1 MLRTRAVVLIL
12 MVCALSLIV
21 GLGSTPL
28 WDPDEPRFAAATR
41 TMVVGGD
48 VVSPSFNGKPRFEK
62 PILFYWLQL
71 PFFLALGPTE
81 MAARLP
87 SALAGV
93 GSVVLLYLIGQCV
106 FNERAALFAA
116 LALATVFR
124 FVAYARQ
131 GLTDV
136 PAMFLEMAA
145 IYGFL
150 RASLD
155 GPRGTR
161 HTMLGWTAVGLCA
174 LTKGPVALIPI
185 AIWAAYLVVTR
196 DRTAA
201 ARWRVVAGLLLAS
214 ALCLPWYVVM
224 TAIHGRAFLDVAI
237 GYEVIQRVV
246 DFPAR
251 TRGFWYYMR
260 IWPVDALPWTMF
272 FLLGCVHAVLS
283 WRLLEAAERRGLVLC
298 GIWFGGV
305 LALFSLASGKFAHY
319 LLPIYAPLALVAG
332 FYIDRV
338 SRRAAAIRPWQ
349 VVSALTVAA
358 LLIVALVS
366 ARFLNKGT
374 GAGVIDPGMFLPGIL
389 AAGGV
394 AVALAAI
401 SLRPV
406 AGTVALVATLVATYA
421 FLTTYTLPRQLS
433 ALFPHAQL
441 GAVIGE
447 IVAPDDRV
455 GMSGIVPSPTLIFYS
470 RHSVEPLPSRDDVLR
485 FLEGPG
491 RAFCVVSHRDV
502 PELRQQSRTTLHEI
516 ARRRKLVAR
525 FNRLFGTASLYDSDL
540 VVLSNQPI
548 LGRPF

>member
-1 MLRTRAVVLIL
+1 
-12 MVCALSLIV
+12 MVCALSLVV
-21 GLGSTPL
+21 GLGRTPL

-41 TMVVGGD
+41 AMVVSGD
-48 VVSPSFNGKPRFEK
+48 VLSPSFNGRPRFEK

-81 MAARLP
+81 TAARLP

-106 FNERAALFAA
+106 FTERAALFAA

-136 PAMFLEMAA
+136 PAMFFEMAA
-145 IYGFL
+145 LYGFL

-155 GPRGTR
+155 GRSATR

-174 LTKGPVALIPI
+174 LTKGPVALIPV

-196 DRTAA
+196 DRTSA
-201 ARWRVVAGLLLAS
+201 ARWRVVPGLLLAS
-214 ALCLPWYVVM
+214 ALCLPWYAVM

-246 DFPAR
+246 EFPTR
-251 TRGFWYYMR
+251 THGVWYYMP
-260 IWPVDALPWTMF
+260 IWPADALPWTMF

-283 WRLLEAAERRGLVLC
+283 WRVLEAAERRGLLLC
-298 GIWFGGV
+298 GIWFAGV
-305 LALFSLASGKFAHY
+305 LVLFSLASGKLPHY
-319 LLPIYAPLALVAG
+319 LLPLYAPLALVAG

-338 SRRAAAIRPWQ
+338 RRRAAAIRPWQ
-349 VVSALTVAA
+349 VVSALTGPA
-358 LLIVALVS
+358 LLIVAFVS
-366 ARFLNKGT
+366 AQFLNKVT
-374 GAGVIDPGMFLPGIL
+374 GAGVIDPAMFLPGIF
-389 AAGGV
+389 AAGGL
-394 AVALAAI
+394 AVVLAAVC
-401 SLRPV
+401 SRPV
-406 AGTVALVATLVATYA
+406 AGTVALVATLVATFA

-433 ALFPHAQL
+433 GLFPFAQL
-441 GAVIGE
+441 GGMIGE

-455 GMSGIVPSPTLIFYS
+455 GVSGIVPPATLIFYS
-470 RHSVEPLPSRDDVLR
+470 RHTVEPLPSVDDLRR

-491 RAFCVVSHRDV
+491 RAFCVMSQRDLS
-502 PELRQQSRTTLHEI
+502 ELSRQSRTALHEI
-516 ARRRKLVAR
+516 ARRPKLVAR
-525 FNRLFGTASLYDSDL
+525 FNRLFGTASLYDSEL
-540 VVLSNQPI
+540 VLLSNQPI
-548 LGRPF
+548 LGRP

>member
-1 MLRTRAVVLIL
+1 MPRTGPIVLIL
-12 MVCALSLIV
+12 MVCALSLVV

-41 TMVVGGD
+41 TMVVSGD
-48 VVSPSFNGKPRFEK
+48 VLSPSFNGRPRFEK

-81 MAARLP
+81 TAARLP

-106 FNERAALFAA
+106 FTERAALFAA

-136 PAMFLEMAA
+136 PAMFFEMAA
-145 IYGFL
+145 LYGFL

-155 GPRGTR
+155 GPSATR

-174 LTKGPVALIPI
+174 LTKGPVALIPVV
-185 AIWAAYLVVTR
+185 IWAAYLVVTR
-196 DRTAA
+196 DRRSAS
-201 ARWRVVAGLLLAS
+201 RWRVVPGLLLAS
-214 ALCLPWYVVM
+214 ALCLPWYAVM

-237 GYEVIQRVV
+237 GYEVIHRVV
-246 DFPAR
+246 DFPTR
-251 TRGFWYYMR
+251 TLGVWYYMP
-260 IWPVDALPWTMF
+260 IWPADALPWTLF

-283 WRLLEAAERRGLVLC
+283 WRVLEAAERRGLLLC
-298 GIWFGGV
+298 GIWFAGV
-305 LALFSLASGKFAHY
+305 LVLFSLASGKLPHY

-338 SRRAAAIRPWQ
+338 RRRAAAIRPWQ
-349 VVSALTVAA
+349 VVSALTGAA
-358 LLIVALVS
+358 LLIVAFVS
-366 ARFLNKGT
+366 AQFLNRVT
-374 GAGVIDPGMFLPGIL
+374 GAGVVDPGMFLPGIL
-389 AAGGV
+389 AAGGL
-394 AVALAAI
+394 AVVLAAVW
-401 SLRPV
+401 SRPV
-406 AGTVALVATLVATYA
+406 AGTVALVASLVATYA

-433 ALFPHAQL
+433 GLFPYAQL
-441 GAVIGE
+441 GGMMGE

-455 GMSGIVPSPTLIFYS
+455 GVSGIVPATLIFYS
-470 RHSVEPLPSRDDVLR
+470 RHTVEPLHSLDDVRR

-491 RAFCVVSHRDV
+491 RAFCVVPQREV
-502 PELRQQSRTTLHEI
+502 PELRRQSRTALHEI
-516 ARRRKLVAR
+516 ARRPKLVAR
-525 FNRLFGTASLYDSDL
+525 FNRLFGTASLYDSEL
-540 VVLSNQPI
+540 VLLSNQPI